1 MKKRARPS
9 AASQGVD
16 QAWAAVTTLIG
27 GFVVWGGV
35 GWLLDRWWGT
45 RFALPVGVILGMAL
59 GVYAV
64 VVRYGIAPTQV
75 DATPGI
81 AAAPVDARSDSAP
94 KGSPGPGVGDDVTS
108 DSVGVRSGEIEPASA
123 AVSTGSTTSTRPVPA
138 PAPTGSER

>member
-9 AASQGVD
+9 AASAGVD
-16 QAWAAVTTLIG
+16 QGWAAVTTLIG

-45 RFALPVGVILGMAL
+45 RFALPIGVILGMAL

-64 VVRYGIAPTQV
+64 VVRYGI
-75 DATPGI
+75 G
-81 AAAPVDARSDSAP
+81 AAPVDARSDSAP
-94 KGSPGPGVGDDVTS
+94 KGLEGPGEEKGVAS
-108 DSVGVRSGEIEPASA
+108 DAVGVRSGEIEPVPVTDS
-123 AVSTGSTTSTRPVPA
+123 GTTPTRPVPA

>member
-9 AASQGVD
+9 AASAGVD

-64 VVRYGIAPTQV
+64 VVRYGVAPTQGG
-75 DATPGI
+75 AKPAA
-81 AAAPVDARSDSAP
+81 AAAPVDARSDTAP
-94 KGSPGPGVGDDVTS
+94 KGPPGLGGGNDITS
-108 DSVGVRSGEIEPASA
+108 NSVGARSGEVEPAPA
-123 AVSTGSTTSTRPVPA
+123 TGSTTSTRPVPA
-138 PAPTGSER
+138 QAPTGSER

>member
-16 QAWAAVTTLIG
+16 QAWAAVTTMIG
-27 GFVVWGGV
+27 GFAVWGGV

-45 RFALPVGVILGMAL
+45 KFALPVGVILGMAL

-75 DATPGI
+75 GTKSGA
-81 AAAPVDARSDSAP
+81 AAAPVDARSDTAP
-94 KGSPGPGVGDDVTS
+94 KRPQGQGDGVGAASGAIGARSGSGEPGPTPS
-108 DSVGVRSGEIEPASA
+108 DSSTPTR
-123 AVSTGSTTSTRPVPA
+123 AVPGSV
-138 PAPTGSER
+138 PTGSER